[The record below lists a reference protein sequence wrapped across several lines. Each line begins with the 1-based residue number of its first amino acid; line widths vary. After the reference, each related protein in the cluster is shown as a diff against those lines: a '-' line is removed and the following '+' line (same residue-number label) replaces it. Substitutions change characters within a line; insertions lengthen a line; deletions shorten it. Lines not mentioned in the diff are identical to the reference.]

1 MKNGNFI
8 ISLDYEIFWG
18 ISETKGLNNYGENLL
33 NTDEVVIRLLKLFTK
48 YEISATWAIV
58 GFLFFED
65 KTELKTNVL
74 NIQKPTYLNENLS
87 NYNFIDIIEDN
98 KKKVYFSKERID
110 QIRTTQNQEIA
121 THTFSHYYC
130 LEDGQSLEQFEE
142 DLRKAIEVAED
153 NHITFESIVF
163 PRNQYSDSHI
173 EICKSHGIKT
183 YRGNE
188 KHWIYKP
195 SASQGFIRRGFRLL
209 DAYVNISGDNT
220 FVVEKNDEIVNI
232 TSSRFLRPYNR
243 KLNFVEGLRKQRI
256 LKEMTYA
263 AKNNKCYHLWWH
275 PHNFGKDIEE
285 NFKFLEEILIHYTKL
300 NQEFNFESTSMNKL
314 LKHT

>member
-74 NIQKPTYLNENLS
+74 NIQKPTYLKEDLS
-87 NYNFIDIIEDN
+87 NYNFIDIIQN
-98 KKKVYFSKERID
+98 NQKKVYFSKERID

-130 LEDGQSLEQFEE
+130 LEDGQSLEQFQE

-163 PRNQYSDSHI
+163 PRNQYYDSHI

-195 SASQGFIRRGFRLL
+195 SVSQGVIRRGLRLL